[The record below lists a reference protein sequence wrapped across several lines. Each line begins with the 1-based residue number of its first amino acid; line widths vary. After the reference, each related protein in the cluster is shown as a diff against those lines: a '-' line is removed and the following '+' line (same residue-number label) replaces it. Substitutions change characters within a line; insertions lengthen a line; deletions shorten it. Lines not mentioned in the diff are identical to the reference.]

1 MKRKTQRKIRN
12 LNRALCIYLAL
23 FSAANLS
30 GAATKV
36 KEKIYENKYSYEY
49 DLYEKSI
56 NEIASLF
63 KELDLQNPTQC
74 YIMFH
79 SLLFNEYFSKD
90 NEFNLEKD
98 EENLQNIYGCL
109 GYDVLTGNAGYKNI
123 SDMLNDV
130 LNKCGYESYCTT
142 TYIDDRKNKNKKEFV
157 NHQIVIVK
165 HDNIVTYYDPTNLSI
180 LDKYKNTFYSIN
192 TINEKNIQN
201 IRPFTSSL
209 ISTNFTPNS
218 GLDALKIKYYT
229 LSDNDYLS
237 EDYIVN
243 QYNIVQEINHNNLD
257 KIFKFKDD
265 FKNNITAKII
275 VKNS

>member
-23 FSAANLS
+23 FSAVNLS
-30 GAATKV
+30 GAASKV
-36 KEKIYENKYSYEY
+36 KEKIYENKYSYECSLY
-49 DLYEKSI
+49 DKSTD
-56 NEIASLF
+56 EIAAFF

-79 SLLFNEYFSKD
+79 LLLFNDYFSKD
-90 NEFNLEKD
+90 NEFNLQKD

-142 TYIDDRKNKNKKEFV
+142 TYIDDRKTKNKKEFV

>member
-1 MKRKTQRKIRN
+1 MKTQTQKNFNSIKRII
-12 LNRALCIYLAL
+12 CIYLSF
-23 FSAANLS
+23 FSAMNLS
-30 GAATKV
+30 GLNTKV
-36 KEKIYENKYSYEY
+36 KEKYYENKYSYEY

-56 NEIASLF
+56 DEIASLF
-63 KELDLQNPTQC
+63 KELNLQNPTQC

-79 SLLFNEYFSKD
+79 SLLFNKYFSKD
-90 NEFNLEKD
+90 NRFSLEKND
-98 EENLQNIYGCL
+98 ENLQNIYGCL

-157 NHQIVIVK
+157 NHQIFIVK

>member
-23 FSAANLS
+23 FSAVNLS
-30 GAATKV
+30 GAASKV
-36 KEKIYENKYSYEY
+36 KEKIYENKYSYECSLY
-49 DLYEKSI
+49 DKSTD
-56 NEIASLF
+56 EIAAFF
-63 KELDLQNPTQC
+63 KELGLENATQC

-79 SLLFNEYFSKD
+79 SLLFNDYFSKD

-142 TYIDDRKNKNKKEFV
+142 TYIDDRKTKNKKEFV

-237 EDYIVN
+237 VDYIVN

>member
-23 FSAANLS
+23 FSAVNLS

-56 NEIASLF
+56 NEIAAFF

-79 SLLFNEYFSKD
+79 LLLFNDYFSKD